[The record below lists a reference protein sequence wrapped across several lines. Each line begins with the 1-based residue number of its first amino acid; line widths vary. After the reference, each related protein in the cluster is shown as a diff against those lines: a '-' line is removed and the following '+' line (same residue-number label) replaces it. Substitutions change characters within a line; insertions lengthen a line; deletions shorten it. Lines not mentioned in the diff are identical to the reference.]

1 MVMDYYA
8 YWNGGQIRDLF
19 EALVSI
25 CSGSSYEGLLK
36 TAVLA
41 GFLVTLT
48 GALLKWQGLASKVY
62 LFAAVLFYS
71 VMLVPKVD
79 VAIHDERSA
88 DVYVV
93 SNVPFGVG
101 FFASATSKIGHFLT
115 ESFETAFSLPDAER
129 FSKFG
134 LVYPQRALNNLLAA
148 GPVTPEGRALTDRV
162 IADCIGPELLDH
174 PDKAAELSHSGDIWT
189 TISAD
194 GWINPARSSV
204 SSDGTVQQ
212 CDQALQSLEQH
223 LNTVELDFLSKRL
236 GTVLV
241 PERINPAD
249 VIRRTLPQSEA
260 LLLGVSRS
268 LEKSLK
274 HSVMLTALPRGMASI
289 AAQAGAPLDLAAKY
303 SASQANLTSEI
314 NYRTLAR
321 LAEHSLPKIRNCVEF
336 IVIAAFPLMLLLM
349 VAAGSAAG
357 AVFRSFFVLLI
368 WFQLW
373 APLLSVANYLMIS
386 VDANPMNRIA
396 AEFGGSTLLAAGI
409 IREAGATSQAIAG
422 SIMLLIPVIAF
433 ALAKGSDM
441 AFVSM
446 ATGLMAPAQG
456 ASSGASAQAASGN
469 FNAGNVSMG
478 NTSMNS
484 ASANKSDLSSSWN
497 DPYASKSQ
505 TAYGSVTRD
514 ETGTVTGMARTSID
528 LGVTSSG
535 ALTHSRTT
543 GTASSAATTLTA
555 SERQALS
562 LSSAASSSNAVS
574 REFARAMSQGLSE
587 RLSAGQ
593 STAGS
598 SSSSYSKSSGESS
611 TVSRGLSN
619 SENLSFTSGAKL
631 QAGGGEAQFSTD
643 AAKEAAKDAKAA
655 SSASPENV
663 NLAVAQS
670 PALLGALPTQAKDPE
685 GKPVARHVQNAMS
698 HLRGAAEAAGMGI
711 GLEAKTAQQ
720 YVDTA
725 TGAQNAATQHQK
737 AEAYHALKSTAK
749 EIAASTSND
758 EMRRAAE
765 NFSAAL
771 DKAYRTSNDQS
782 RMLSET
788 FSASRSLSENL
799 SGTNQTAVN
808 NDILVMQKLLSSD
821 NLSAE
826 SHLKALFDSS
836 DKREFLGASA
846 AADSYDRAADV
857 CHLGP
862 GQIQETALRQNA
874 LKRHGDN
881 SLLAMQR
888 KGEELIG
895 KQAGSFK
902 DKTGKASLLPTSL
915 NEELKDFNKK
925 FEEQDEANAIGLLN
939 HSAMTELRQERINDS
954 STGYQNEQRGMS
966 TLLLNSLAG
975 GLGYREGRVAEE
987 TRGPSNYLNSN

>member
-134 LVYPQRALNNLLAA
+134 LVYPQRALNSLLAA

-174 PDKAAELSHSGDIWT
+174 PDKAAELSHSGDIWA

-204 SSDGTVQQ
+204 SSDGTVQR
-212 CDQALQSLEQH
+212 CDQALQSLDQH

-241 PERINPAD
+241 PERIDPAD

-268 LEKSLK
+268 LEQSLK
-274 HSVMLTALPRGMASI
+274 HSVILTALPRGMASI

-373 APLLSVANYLMIS
+373 APLFSVANYLMIS

-409 IREAGATSQAIAG
+409 IREIGATSQAIAG

-441 AFVSM
+441 AFVSI

-456 ASSGASAQAASGN
+456 ASSGASAQAAAGN

-555 SERQALS
+555 SESQALS
-562 LSSAASSSNAVS
+562 LSSAATSSNAVS
-574 REFARAMSQGLSE
+574 REFARAMNQGLSE

-598 SSSSYSKSSGESS
+598 SSSSYSKSTGESS

-643 AAKEAAKDAKAA
+643 AAKEAAKDAKGV
-655 SSASPENV
+655 SSASSENL
-663 NLAVAQS
+663 NLAAAQS
-670 PALLGALPTQAKDPE
+670 SPAVLGAVSTQSKDSE

-711 GLEAKTAQQ
+711 GLEAKTAQLL
-720 YVDTA
+720 VDTA
-725 TGAQNAATQHQK
+725 TGSQSAATQRQK
-737 AEAYHALKSTAK
+737 AEAYHVLKSTAK
-749 EIAASTSND
+749 EIASSTTND
-758 EMRRAAE
+758 EMRRVAE

-771 DKAYRTSNDQS
+771 DKAYRSSNDQS
-782 RMLSET
+782 RMVSET
-788 FSASRSLSENL
+788 FSASRSQSENL
-799 SGTNQTAVN
+799 SGTSQTAVN

-836 DKREFLGASA
+836 DKREYLGASV

-857 CHLGP
+857 RHLGP
-862 GQIQETALRQNA
+862 GQIQNTGLEQNA

-881 SLLAMQR
+881 SLSAMQR
-888 KGEELIG
+888 KGGELIG
-895 KQAGSFK
+895 KQAISLK
-902 DKTGKASLLPTSL
+902 DKTEGASLLSTSL
-915 NEELKDFNKK
+915 NAGLKDFNRK
-925 FEEQDEANAIGLLN
+925 FDEQEETNSVGLMNQD
-939 HSAMTELRQERINDS
+939 AMTELRRDRIDGASVN
-954 STGYQNEQRGMS
+954 YLNEQKGMS
-966 TLLLNSLAG
+966 TILLNSLAG
-975 GLGYREGRVAEE
+975 GLGYREARVEKEAKDE
-987 TRGPSNYLNSN
+987 N

>member
-134 LVYPQRALNNLLAA
+134 LVYPQRALNSLLAA

-174 PDKAAELSHSGDIWT
+174 SDKAAELSHSGDIWA

-204 SSDGTVQQ
+204 SSDGTVQR
-212 CDQALQSLEQH
+212 CDQALQNLEQH

-241 PERINPAD
+241 PERIDPAD

-268 LEKSLK
+268 LEQSLK

-396 AEFGGSTLLAAGI
+396 TEFGGSTLLAAGI

-422 SIMLLIPVIAF
+422 SIMLLIPLIAF

-456 ASSGASAQAASGN
+456 ASSGASAQAAAGN
-469 FNAGNVSMG
+469 FNAGNISMG

-484 ASANKSDLSSSWN
+484 ASANKSDLSSSWS

-528 LGVTSSG
+528 LGVSSSG

-543 GTASSAATTLTA
+543 GTASSSATTLTA
-555 SERQALS
+555 SESQALS
-562 LSSAASSSNAVS
+562 LSSAATSSNAVS

-598 SSSSYSKSSGESS
+598 SSSSYSKSTGESS

-643 AAKEAAKDAKAA
+643 AAKEAAKDAKGV
-655 SSASPENV
+655 SSASSENL
-663 NLAVAQS
+663 NLAAAQS
-670 PALLGALPTQAKDPE
+670 SPAVLGAVSTQSKDSE

-711 GLEAKTAQQ
+711 GLEAKTAQLL
-720 YVDTA
+720 VDTA
-725 TGAQNAATQHQK
+725 TGSQSAATQRQK
-737 AEAYHALKSTAK
+737 AEAYQVLKSTAK
-749 EIAASTSND
+749 EIASSTTND
-758 EMRRAAE
+758 EMRRVAE

-771 DKAYRTSNDQS
+771 DKAYRSSNDQS
-782 RMLSET
+782 RMVSET
-788 FSASRSLSENL
+788 FSASRSQSETL
-799 SGTNQTAVN
+799 SGTSQTAVN

-836 DKREFLGASA
+836 DKREYLGASV

-857 CHLGP
+857 RHLGP
-862 GQIQETALRQNA
+862 GQIQN
-874 LKRHGDN
+874 
-881 SLLAMQR
+881 
-888 KGEELIG
+888 
-895 KQAGSFK
+895 
-902 DKTGKASLLPTSL
+902 TGL
-915 NEELKDFNKK
+915 
-925 FEEQDEANAIGLLN
+925 
-939 HSAMTELRQERINDS
+939 
-954 STGYQNEQRGMS
+954 
-966 TLLLNSLAG
+966 
-975 GLGYREGRVAEE
+975 
-987 TRGPSNYLNSN
+987 

>member
-1 MVMDYYA
+1 M
-8 YWNGGQIRDLF
+8 
-19 EALVSI
+19 
-25 CSGSSYEGLLK
+25 
-36 TAVLA
+36 
-41 GFLVTLT
+41 
-48 GALLKWQGLASKVY
+48 
-62 LFAAVLFYS
+62 
-71 VMLVPKVD
+71 
-79 VAIHDERSA
+79 
-88 DVYVV
+88 
-93 SNVPFGVG
+93 
-101 FFASATSKIGHFLT
+101 
-115 ESFETAFSLPDAER
+115 
-129 FSKFG
+129 
-134 LVYPQRALNNLLAA
+134 
-148 GPVTPEGRALTDRV
+148 
-162 IADCIGPELLDH
+162 
-174 PDKAAELSHSGDIWT
+174 
-189 TISAD
+189 
-194 GWINPARSSV
+194 
-204 SSDGTVQQ
+204 
-212 CDQALQSLEQH
+212 
-223 LNTVELDFLSKRL
+223 SKRL

-241 PERINPAD
+241 PERIDPAD

-268 LEKSLK
+268 LEQSLK

-456 ASSGASAQAASGN
+456 ASSGVSAQAAAGN

-484 ASANKSDLSSSWN
+484 ASANKSDLSSSWS
-497 DPYASKSQ
+497 DPYASKSH

-543 GTASSAATTLTA
+543 GTASSSVTTLTA
-555 SERQALS
+555 SESQVLS
-562 LSSAASSSNAVS
+562 LSSATSSSNAVS

-631 QAGGGEAQFSTD
+631 QAGGGEAQFSTN
-643 AAKEAAKDAKAA
+643 ASKEA
-655 SSASPENV
+655 
-663 NLAVAQS
+663 
-670 PALLGALPTQAKDPE
+670 AKDPE
-685 GKPVARHVQNAMS
+685 GKPVARHVQSALS

-720 YVDTA
+720 FVDTA
-725 TGAQNAATQHQK
+725 TGTQNAATQHQK

-771 DKAYRTSNDQS
+771 DKAYRTSNDHG

-788 FSASRSLSENL
+788 FSASRSQSENL

-857 CHLGP
+857 RHLGP
-862 GQIQETALRQNA
+862 GQIQETAIRKNA
-874 LKRHGDN
+874 LKRQGEA
-881 SLLAMQR
+881 SLFALQLM
-888 KGEELIG
+888 GEGVIG
-895 KQAGSFK
+895 KQAKSFRNNVENSSL
-902 DKTGKASLLPTSL
+902 ASSLL
-915 NEELKDFNKK
+915 NAGREDFNKK
-925 FEEQDEANAIGLLN
+925 FDEQEEANVIGLLN
-939 HSAMTELRQERINDS
+939 QGAMTELRNEHNNDS
-954 STGYQNEQRGMS
+954 STRYLNEQKGMS

-975 GLGYREGRVAEE
+975 GLGYRGPRLEKYEE
-987 TRGPSNYLNSN
+987 DER

>member
-174 PDKAAELSHSGDIWT
+174 PDKAAELSHSGDIWA

-204 SSDGTVQQ
+204 SSDGTVQR
-212 CDQALQSLEQH
+212 CDQALQSLDQH

-241 PERINPAD
+241 PERIDPAD

-268 LEKSLK
+268 LEQSLK

-396 AEFGGSTLLAAGI
+396 AEFGGSTLLAVGI

-456 ASSGASAQAASGN
+456 ASSGVSAQAAAGN

-484 ASANKSDLSSSWN
+484 ASANKSDLSSSWS
-497 DPYASKSQ
+497 DPYASKSH

-543 GTASSAATTLTA
+543 GTASSSVTTLTA
-555 SERQALS
+555 SESQALS

-631 QAGGGEAQFSTD
+631 QAGGGEAQFSTN
-643 AAKEAAKDAKAA
+643 ASKEAAKDAKAA

-663 NLAVAQS
+663 NLAAAQS
-670 PALLGALPTQAKDPE
+670 PALLGTLPTQAKDPE

-720 YVDTA
+720 FVDTA
-725 TGAQNAATQHQK
+725 TDSQSAATQRQK

-749 EIAASTSND
+749 EIAASASND
-758 EMRRAAE
+758 DMRRAAE

-771 DKAYRTSNDQS
+771 DKAYRTSNDHG

-788 FSASRSLSENL
+788 FSASRSQSENL

-857 CHLGP
+857 RHLGP
-862 GQIQETALRQNA
+862 GQIQETAIRKNT
-874 LKRHGDN
+874 LKRQGEA
-881 SLLAMQR
+881 SLSALQLM
-888 KGEELIG
+888 GEGVIG
-895 KQAGSFK
+895 KQAKSFRNNVENSSL
-902 DKTGKASLLPTSL
+902 ASSLL
-915 NEELKDFNKK
+915 NAGREDFNKK
-925 FEEQDEANAIGLLN
+925 FDEQEEANVIGLLN
-939 HSAMTELRQERINDS
+939 QGAMTELRNEHNNDS
-954 STGYQNEQRGMS
+954 STRYLNEQKGMS

-975 GLGYREGRVAEE
+975 GLGYRGPRLEKYEE
-987 TRGPSNYLNSN
+987 DER

>member
-134 LVYPQRALNNLLAA
+134 LVYPQRALNSLLAA

-174 PDKAAELSHSGDIWT
+174 SDKAAELSHSGDIWA

-204 SSDGTVQQ
+204 SSDGTVQR
-212 CDQALQSLEQH
+212 CDQALQNLEQH

-241 PERINPAD
+241 PKRIDPAD

-268 LEKSLK
+268 LEQSLK

-396 AEFGGSTLLAAGI
+396 TEFGGSTLLASGI

-422 SIMLLIPVIAF
+422 SIMLLIPLIAF

-456 ASSGASAQAASGN
+456 ASSGASAQAAAGN
-469 FNAGNVSMG
+469 FNAGNISMG

-484 ASANKSDLSSSWN
+484 ASANKSDLSSSWS

-528 LGVTSSG
+528 LGVSSSG

-543 GTASSAATTLTA
+543 GTASSSATTLTA
-555 SERQALS
+555 SESQALS
-562 LSSAASSSNAVS
+562 LSSAATSSNAVS

-598 SSSSYSKSSGESS
+598 SSSSYSKSTGESS

-643 AAKEAAKDAKAA
+643 AAKEAAKDAKGV
-655 SSASPENV
+655 SSASSENL
-663 NLAVAQS
+663 NLAAAQS
-670 PALLGALPTQAKDPE
+670 SPAVLGAVSTQSKDSE

-711 GLEAKTAQQ
+711 GLEAKTAQLL
-720 YVDTA
+720 VDTA
-725 TGAQNAATQHQK
+725 TGSQSAATQRQK
-737 AEAYHALKSTAK
+737 AEAYQVLKSTAK
-749 EIAASTSND
+749 EIASSTTND
-758 EMRRAAE
+758 EMRRVAE

-771 DKAYRTSNDQS
+771 DKAYRSSNDQS
-782 RMLSET
+782 RMVSET
-788 FSASRSLSENL
+788 FSASRSQSETL
-799 SGTNQTAVN
+799 SGTSQTAVN

-836 DKREFLGASA
+836 DKREYLGASV

-857 CHLGP
+857 RHLGP
-862 GQIQETALRQNA
+862 GQIQNTGLEQNA

-881 SLLAMQR
+881 SLSAMQR
-888 KGEELIG
+888 KGGELIG
-895 KQAGSFK
+895 KQAISLK
-902 DKTGKASLLPTSL
+902 DKTEGASLLSTSL
-915 NEELKDFNKK
+915 NAGLKDFNRK
-925 FEEQDEANAIGLLN
+925 FDEQEETNSVGLMNQD
-939 HSAMTELRQERINDS
+939 AMTELRRDRIDGASVN
-954 STGYQNEQRGMS
+954 YLNEQKGMS
-966 TLLLNSLAG
+966 TILLNSLAG
-975 GLGYREGRVAEE
+975 GLGYREARVEKEAKDE
-987 TRGPSNYLNSN
+987 N

>member
-25 CSGSSYEGLLK
+25 CSGSSYGGLLK

-134 LVYPQRALNNLLAA
+134 LVYPQRALNSLLAA

-174 PDKAAELSHSGDIWT
+174 PDKAAELSHSGDIWA

-204 SSDGTVQQ
+204 SSDGTVQR
-212 CDQALQSLEQH
+212 CDQALQSLDQH

-241 PERINPAD
+241 PERIDPAD
-249 VIRRTLPQSEA
+249 AIRRTLPQSEA

-268 LEKSLK
+268 LEQSLK
-274 HSVMLTALPRGMASI
+274 HSVMLTALPGGMASI

-409 IREAGATSQAIAG
+409 IRETGATSQAIAG

-441 AFVSM
+441 AFVSI

-456 ASSGASAQAASGN
+456 ASSGASAQAAAGN
-469 FNAGNVSMG
+469 FNAGNISMG

-484 ASANKSDLSSSWN
+484 ASANKSDLSSSWS

-528 LGVTSSG
+528 LGVSSSG

-543 GTASSAATTLTA
+543 GTASSSATTLTA
-555 SERQALS
+555 SESQALS
-562 LSSAASSSNAVS
+562 LSSAATSSNAVS

-598 SSSSYSKSSGESS
+598 SSSSYSKSTGESS

-643 AAKEAAKDAKAA
+643 AAKEAAKDAKGV
-655 SSASPENV
+655 SSASSENL
-663 NLAVAQS
+663 NLAAAQS
-670 PALLGALPTQAKDPE
+670 SPAVLGAVSTQSKDSE

-711 GLEAKTAQQ
+711 GLEAKTAQLL
-720 YVDTA
+720 VDTA
-725 TGAQNAATQHQK
+725 TGSQSAATQRQK
-737 AEAYHALKSTAK
+737 AEAYQVLKSTAK
-749 EIAASTSND
+749 EIASSTTND
-758 EMRRAAE
+758 EMRRVAE

-771 DKAYRTSNDQS
+771 DKAYRSSNDQS
-782 RMLSET
+782 RMVSET
-788 FSASRSLSENL
+788 FSASRSQSETL
-799 SGTNQTAVN
+799 SGTSQTAVN

-836 DKREFLGASA
+836 DKREYLGASV

-857 CHLGP
+857 RHLGP
-862 GQIQETALRQNA
+862 GQIQNTGLEQNA

-881 SLLAMQR
+881 SLSAMQR
-888 KGEELIG
+888 KGGELIG
-895 KQAGSFK
+895 KQAISLK
-902 DKTGKASLLPTSL
+902 DKTEGASLLSTSL
-915 NEELKDFNKK
+915 NAGLKDFNRK
-925 FEEQDEANAIGLLN
+925 FDEQEETNSVGLMNQD
-939 HSAMTELRQERINDS
+939 AMTELRRDRIDGASVN
-954 STGYQNEQRGMS
+954 YLNEQKGMS
-966 TLLLNSLAG
+966 TILLNSLAG
-975 GLGYREGRVAEE
+975 GLGYREARVEKEAKDE
-987 TRGPSNYLNSN
+987 N

>member
-134 LVYPQRALNNLLAA
+134 LVYPQRALNSLLAA

-174 PDKAAELSHSGDIWT
+174 PDKAAELSHSGDIWA

-204 SSDGTVQQ
+204 SSDGTVQR
-212 CDQALQSLEQH
+212 CDQALQSLDQH

-241 PERINPAD
+241 PERIDPAD

-268 LEKSLK
+268 LEQSLK

-373 APLLSVANYLMIS
+373 APLFSVANYLMIS

-396 AEFGGSTLLAAGI
+396 SEFGGSTLLAAGI

-456 ASSGASAQAASGN
+456 ASSGASAQASAGN

-478 NTSMNS
+478 NTSINS
-484 ASANKSDLSSSWN
+484 ASANKSDLSSSWS

-514 ETGTVTGMARTSID
+514 GTGTVTGMARTSID

-535 ALTHSRTT
+535 ALRHSRTT
-543 GTASSAATTLTA
+543 GTASSSATTLTA
-555 SERQALS
+555 SESQALS

-587 RLSAGQ
+587 RLSAGL

-598 SSSSYSKSSGESS
+598 SSSSYSKSTGESS

-643 AAKEAAKDAKAA
+643 AAKEAAKDAKGV
-655 SSASPENV
+655 SSASSENL
-663 NLAVAQS
+663 NLAAAQS
-670 PALLGALPTQAKDPE
+670 SPAVLGAVSTQSKDSE

-711 GLEAKTAQQ
+711 GLEAKTAQLL
-720 YVDTA
+720 VDTA
-725 TGAQNAATQHQK
+725 TGSQSAATQRQK
-737 AEAYHALKSTAK
+737 AEAYHVLKSTAK
-749 EIAASTSND
+749 EIASSTTND
-758 EMRRAAE
+758 EMRRVAE

-771 DKAYRTSNDQS
+771 DKAYRSSNDQS
-782 RMLSET
+782 RMVSET
-788 FSASRSLSENL
+788 FSASRSQSENL
-799 SGTNQTAVN
+799 SGTSQTAVN

-836 DKREFLGASA
+836 DKREYLGASV

-857 CHLGP
+857 RHLGP
-862 GQIQETALRQNA
+862 GQIQNTGLEQNA

-881 SLLAMQR
+881 SLSAMQR
-888 KGEELIG
+888 KGGELIG
-895 KQAGSFK
+895 KQAISLK
-902 DKTGKASLLPTSL
+902 DKTEGASLLSTSL
-915 NEELKDFNKK
+915 NAGLKDFNRK
-925 FEEQDEANAIGLLN
+925 FDEQEETNSVGLMNQD
-939 HSAMTELRQERINDS
+939 AMTELRRDRIDGASVN
-954 STGYQNEQRGMS
+954 YLNEQKGMS
-966 TLLLNSLAG
+966 TILLNSLAG
-975 GLGYREGRVAEE
+975 GLGYREARVEKEAKDE
-987 TRGPSNYLNSN
+987 N

>member
-25 CSGSSYEGLLK
+25 CSGSSYGGLLK

-134 LVYPQRALNNLLAA
+134 LVYPQRALNSLLAA

-174 PDKAAELSHSGDIWT
+174 PDKAAELSHSGDIWA

-204 SSDGTVQQ
+204 SSDGTVQR
-212 CDQALQSLEQH
+212 CDQALQSLDQH

-241 PERINPAD
+241 PERIDPAD
-249 VIRRTLPQSEA
+249 AIRRTLPQSEA

-268 LEKSLK
+268 LEQSLK
-274 HSVMLTALPRGMASI
+274 HSVMLTALPGGMASI

-469 FNAGNVSMG
+469 FNAGNISTG

-484 ASANKSDLSSSWN
+484 ASANKSDLSSSWS

-528 LGVTSSG
+528 LGVSSSG

-555 SERQALS
+555 SESQALS

-598 SSSSYSKSSGESS
+598 SSSSYSKSTGESS
-611 TVSRGLSN
+611 TLSRGLSN
-619 SENLSFTSGAKL
+619 SENLAFTSGAKL

-643 AAKEAAKDAKAA
+643 AAKEAAKDAKGA
-655 SSASPENV
+655 SSASSENL
-663 NLAVAQS
+663 NLAAAQS
-670 PALLGALPTQAKDPE
+670 SPAVLGAVSTQSKDSE

-711 GLEAKTAQQ
+711 GLEAKTAQLL
-720 YVDTA
+720 VDTA
-725 TGAQNAATQHQK
+725 TGSQSAATQRQK
-737 AEAYHALKSTAK
+737 AEAYHVLKSTAK
-749 EIAASTSND
+749 EIASSTTND
-758 EMRRAAE
+758 EMRRVAE

-771 DKAYRTSNDQS
+771 DKAYRSSNDQS
-782 RMLSET
+782 RMVSET
-788 FSASRSLSENL
+788 FSASRSQSENL
-799 SGTNQTAVN
+799 SGTSQTAVN

-836 DKREFLGASA
+836 DKREHLSASA

-857 CHLGP
+857 RHLGP
-862 GQIQETALRQNA
+862 GQIQETDLEQNA

-881 SLLAMQR
+881 SLSAMQR
-888 KGEELIG
+888 KGGELIG
-895 KQAGSFK
+895 KQAISLK
-902 DKTGKASLLPTSL
+902 DKTEGASLLSTSL
-915 NEELKDFNKK
+915 NAGLKDFNRK
-925 FEEQDEANAIGLLN
+925 FDEQEETNSVGLMNQD
-939 HSAMTELRQERINDS
+939 AMTELRRDRIDGASVN
-954 STGYQNEQRGMS
+954 YLNEQKGMS
-966 TLLLNSLAG
+966 TILLNSLAG
-975 GLGYREGRVAEE
+975 GLGYREARVEKEAKDE
-987 TRGPSNYLNSN
+987 N

>member
-134 LVYPQRALNNLLAA
+134 LVYPQRALNSLLAA

-162 IADCIGPELLDH
+162 IADCIGPELLDN
-174 PDKAAELSHSGDIWT
+174 PDKAAELSHSGDIWA

-204 SSDGTVQQ
+204 SSDGTVQR
-212 CDQALQSLEQH
+212 CDQALQSLDQH

-241 PERINPAD
+241 PERIDPAD

-268 LEKSLK
+268 LEQSLK

-373 APLLSVANYLMIS
+373 APLFSVANYLMIS

-396 AEFGGSTLLAAGI
+396 SEFGGSTLLAAGI

-456 ASSGASAQAASGN
+456 ASSGASAQASAGN

-478 NTSMNS
+478 NTSINS
-484 ASANKSDLSSSWN
+484 ASANKSDLSSSWS

-514 ETGTVTGMARTSID
+514 GTGTVTGMARTSID

-535 ALTHSRTT
+535 ALRHSRTT
-543 GTASSAATTLTA
+543 GTASSSATTLTA
-555 SERQALS
+555 SESQALS

-598 SSSSYSKSSGESS
+598 SSSSYSKSTGESS

-643 AAKEAAKDAKAA
+643 AAKEAAKDAKGV
-655 SSASPENV
+655 SSASSENL
-663 NLAVAQS
+663 NLAAAQS
-670 PALLGALPTQAKDPE
+670 SPAVLGAVSTQSKDSE

-711 GLEAKTAQQ
+711 GLEAKTAQLL
-720 YVDTA
+720 VDTA
-725 TGAQNAATQHQK
+725 TGSQSAATQRQK
-737 AEAYHALKSTAK
+737 AEAYHVLKSTAK
-749 EIAASTSND
+749 EIASSTTND
-758 EMRRAAE
+758 EMRRVAE

-771 DKAYRTSNDQS
+771 DKAYRSSNDQS
-782 RMLSET
+782 RMVSET
-788 FSASRSLSENL
+788 FSASRSQSENL
-799 SGTNQTAVN
+799 SGTSQTAVN

-836 DKREFLGASA
+836 DKREYLGASV

-857 CHLGP
+857 RHLGP
-862 GQIQETALRQNA
+862 GQIQNTGLEQNA

-881 SLLAMQR
+881 SLSAMQR
-888 KGEELIG
+888 KGGELIG
-895 KQAGSFK
+895 KQAISLK
-902 DKTGKASLLPTSL
+902 DKTEGASLLSTSL
-915 NEELKDFNKK
+915 NAGLKDFNRK
-925 FEEQDEANAIGLLN
+925 FDEQEETNSVGLMNQD
-939 HSAMTELRQERINDS
+939 AMTELRRDRIDGASVN
-954 STGYQNEQRGMS
+954 YLNEQKGMS
-966 TLLLNSLAG
+966 TILLNSLAG
-975 GLGYREGRVAEE
+975 GLGYREARVEKEAKDE
-987 TRGPSNYLNSN
+987 N

>member
-134 LVYPQRALNNLLAA
+134 LVYPQRALNSLLAA

-174 PDKAAELSHSGDIWT
+174 SDKAAELSHSGDIWA

-204 SSDGTVQQ
+204 SSDGTVQR
-212 CDQALQSLEQH
+212 CDQALQNLEQH

-241 PERINPAD
+241 PERIDPAD

-268 LEKSLK
+268 LEQSLK

-396 AEFGGSTLLAAGI
+396 TEFGGSTLLAAGI

-422 SIMLLIPVIAF
+422 SIMLLIPLIAF

-456 ASSGASAQAASGN
+456 ASSGASAQAAAGN
-469 FNAGNVSMG
+469 FNAGNISMG

-484 ASANKSDLSSSWN
+484 ASANKSDLSSSWS

-528 LGVTSSG
+528 LGVSSSG

-543 GTASSAATTLTA
+543 GTASSSATTLTA
-555 SERQALS
+555 SESQALS
-562 LSSAASSSNAVS
+562 LSSAATSSNAVS

-598 SSSSYSKSSGESS
+598 SSSSYSKSTGESS

-643 AAKEAAKDAKAA
+643 AAKEAAKDAKGV
-655 SSASPENV
+655 SSASSENL
-663 NLAVAQS
+663 NLAAAQS
-670 PALLGALPTQAKDPE
+670 SPAVLGAVSTQSKDSE

-711 GLEAKTAQQ
+711 GLEAKTAQLL
-720 YVDTA
+720 VDTA
-725 TGAQNAATQHQK
+725 TGSQSAATQRQK
-737 AEAYHALKSTAK
+737 AEAYQVLKSTAK
-749 EIAASTSND
+749 EIASSTTND
-758 EMRRAAE
+758 EMRRVAE

-771 DKAYRTSNDQS
+771 DKAYRSSNDQS
-782 RMLSET
+782 RMVSET
-788 FSASRSLSENL
+788 FSASRSQSENL
-799 SGTNQTAVN
+799 SGTSQTAVN

-836 DKREFLGASA
+836 DKREYLGASV

-857 CHLGP
+857 RHLGP
-862 GQIQETALRQNA
+862 GQIQNTGLEQNA

-881 SLLAMQR
+881 SLSAMQR
-888 KGEELIG
+888 KGGELIG
-895 KQAGSFK
+895 KQAISLK
-902 DKTGKASLLPTSL
+902 DKTEGASLLSTSL
-915 NEELKDFNKK
+915 NAGLKDFNRK
-925 FEEQDEANAIGLLN
+925 FDEQEETNSVGLMNQD
-939 HSAMTELRQERINDS
+939 AMTELRRDRIDGASVN
-954 STGYQNEQRGMS
+954 YLNEQKGMS
-966 TLLLNSLAG
+966 TILLNSLAG
-975 GLGYREGRVAEE
+975 GLGYREARVEKEAKDE
-987 TRGPSNYLNSN
+987 N

>member
-25 CSGSSYEGLLK
+25 YSGSSCEGLLK

-134 LVYPQRALNNLLAA
+134 LVYPQRALNSLLAA

-174 PDKAAELSHSGDIWT
+174 SDKAAELSHSGDIWA

-204 SSDGTVQQ
+204 SSDGTVQR
-212 CDQALQSLEQH
+212 CDQALQNLEQH

-241 PERINPAD
+241 PERIDPAD

-268 LEKSLK
+268 LEQSLK

-396 AEFGGSTLLAAGI
+396 TEFGGSTLLAAGI

-422 SIMLLIPVIAF
+422 SIMLLIPLIAF

-456 ASSGASAQAASGN
+456 ASSGASAQAAAGN
-469 FNAGNVSMG
+469 FNAGNISMG

-484 ASANKSDLSSSWN
+484 ASANKSDLSSSWS

-528 LGVTSSG
+528 LGVSSSG

-543 GTASSAATTLTA
+543 GTASSSATTLTA
-555 SERQALS
+555 SESQALS
-562 LSSAASSSNAVS
+562 LSSAATSSNAVS

-598 SSSSYSKSSGESS
+598 SSSSYSKSTGESS

-643 AAKEAAKDAKAA
+643 AAKEAAKDAKGV
-655 SSASPENV
+655 SSASSENL
-663 NLAVAQS
+663 NLAAAQS
-670 PALLGALPTQAKDPE
+670 SPAVLGAVSTQSKDSE

-711 GLEAKTAQQ
+711 GLEAKTAQLL
-720 YVDTA
+720 VDTA
-725 TGAQNAATQHQK
+725 TGSQSAATQRQK
-737 AEAYHALKSTAK
+737 AEAYQVLKSTAK
-749 EIAASTSND
+749 EIASSTTND
-758 EMRRAAE
+758 EMRRVAE

-771 DKAYRTSNDQS
+771 DKAYRSSNDQS
-782 RMLSET
+782 RMVSET
-788 FSASRSLSENL
+788 FSASRSQSETL
-799 SGTNQTAVN
+799 SGTSQTAVN

-836 DKREFLGASA
+836 DKREYLGASV

-857 CHLGP
+857 RHLGP
-862 GQIQETALRQNA
+862 GQIQNTGLEQNA

-881 SLLAMQR
+881 SLSAMQR
-888 KGEELIG
+888 KGGELIG
-895 KQAGSFK
+895 KQAISLK
-902 DKTGKASLLPTSL
+902 DKTEGASLLSTSL
-915 NEELKDFNKK
+915 NAGLKDFNRK
-925 FEEQDEANAIGLLN
+925 FDEQEETNSVGLMNQD
-939 HSAMTELRQERINDS
+939 AMTELRRDRIDGASVN
-954 STGYQNEQRGMS
+954 YLNEQKGMS
-966 TLLLNSLAG
+966 TILLNSLAG
-975 GLGYREGRVAEE
+975 GLGYREARVKKEAKDE
-987 TRGPSNYLNSN
+987 N

>member
-79 VAIHDERSA
+79 VAVHDERSA

-134 LVYPQRALNNLLAA
+134 LVYPQRALNSLLAA

-174 PDKAAELSHSGDIWT
+174 PDKAAELSHSGDIWA

-204 SSDGTVQQ
+204 SPDGTVQR
-212 CDQALQSLEQH
+212 CDQALQSLDQH

-241 PERINPAD
+241 PERIDPAD
-249 VIRRTLPQSEA
+249 AIRRTLPQSEA

-268 LEKSLK
+268 LEQSLK
-274 HSVMLTALPRGMASI
+274 HSVMLTALPGGMASI

-469 FNAGNVSMG
+469 FNAGNVSLG

-484 ASANKSDLSSSWN
+484 ASANKSDLSSSWS
-497 DPYASKSQ
+497 DPYASKSR

-528 LGVTSSG
+528 LGVSSFG

-555 SERQALS
+555 SESQALS
-562 LSSAASSSNAVS
+562 LSSAATSSNAVS

-598 SSSSYSKSSGESS
+598 SSSSYSKSTGESS

-619 SENLSFTSGAKL
+619 SENLSLTSGAKL

-643 AAKEAAKDAKAA
+643 SAKEAAKDAKGV
-655 SSASPENV
+655 SSASSENL
-663 NLAVAQS
+663 NLAAAQS
-670 PALLGALPTQAKDPE
+670 SPAVLGAVSTQSKDSE

-711 GLEAKTAQQ
+711 GLEAKTAQLL
-720 YVDTA
+720 VDTA
-725 TGAQNAATQHQK
+725 TGSQSAATQRQK
-737 AEAYHALKSTAK
+737 AEAYHVLKSTAK
-749 EIAASTSND
+749 EIASSTTND
-758 EMRRAAE
+758 EMRRVAE

-771 DKAYRTSNDQS
+771 DKAYRSSNDQS
-782 RMLSET
+782 RMVSET
-788 FSASRSLSENL
+788 FSASRSQSENL
-799 SGTNQTAVN
+799 SGTSQTAVN

-836 DKREFLGASA
+836 DKREYLGASA

-857 CHLGP
+857 RHLGP
-862 GQIQETALRQNA
+862 GQIQNTGLEQNA

-881 SLLAMQR
+881 SLSAMQR
-888 KGEELIG
+888 KGGELIG
-895 KQAGSFK
+895 KQAISLK
-902 DKTGKASLLPTSL
+902 DKTEGASLLSTSL
-915 NEELKDFNKK
+915 NAGLKDFNRK
-925 FEEQDEANAIGLLN
+925 FDEQEETNSVGLMNQD
-939 HSAMTELRQERINDS
+939 AMTELRRDRIDGASVN
-954 STGYQNEQRGMS
+954 YLNEQKGMS
-966 TLLLNSLAG
+966 TILLNSLAG
-975 GLGYREGRVAEE
+975 GLGYREARVEKEAKDE
-987 TRGPSNYLNSN
+987 N

>member
-134 LVYPQRALNNLLAA
+134 LVYPQRALNSLLAA

-174 PDKAAELSHSGDIWT
+174 SDKAAELSHSGDIWA

-204 SSDGTVQQ
+204 SSDGTVQR
-212 CDQALQSLEQH
+212 CDQALQNLEQH

-241 PERINPAD
+241 PERIDPAD

-260 LLLGVSRS
+260 LLLGVFRS
-268 LEKSLK
+268 LEQSLK

-396 AEFGGSTLLAAGI
+396 TEFGGSTLLAAGI

-422 SIMLLIPVIAF
+422 SIMLLIPLIAF

-456 ASSGASAQAASGN
+456 ASSGASAQAAAGN
-469 FNAGNVSMG
+469 FNAGNISMG

-484 ASANKSDLSSSWN
+484 ASANKSDLSSSWS

-528 LGVTSSG
+528 LGVSSSG

-543 GTASSAATTLTA
+543 GTASSSATTLTA
-555 SERQALS
+555 SESQALS
-562 LSSAASSSNAVS
+562 LSSAATSSNAVS

-598 SSSSYSKSSGESS
+598 SSSSYSKSTGESS

-643 AAKEAAKDAKAA
+643 AAKEAAKDAKGV
-655 SSASPENV
+655 SSASSENL
-663 NLAVAQS
+663 NLAAAQS
-670 PALLGALPTQAKDPE
+670 SPAVLGAVSTQSKDSE

-711 GLEAKTAQQ
+711 GLEAKTAQLL
-720 YVDTA
+720 VDTA
-725 TGAQNAATQHQK
+725 TGSQSAATQRQK
-737 AEAYHALKSTAK
+737 AEAYQVLKSTAK
-749 EIAASTSND
+749 EIASSTTND
-758 EMRRAAE
+758 EMRRVAE

-771 DKAYRTSNDQS
+771 DKAYRSSNDQS
-782 RMLSET
+782 RMVSET
-788 FSASRSLSENL
+788 FSASRSQSETL
-799 SGTNQTAVN
+799 SGTSQTAVN

-836 DKREFLGASA
+836 DKREYLGASV

-857 CHLGP
+857 RHLGP
-862 GQIQETALRQNA
+862 GQIQNTGLEQNA

-881 SLLAMQR
+881 SLSAMQR
-888 KGEELIG
+888 KGGELIG
-895 KQAGSFK
+895 KQAISLK
-902 DKTGKASLLPTSL
+902 DKTEGASLLSTSL
-915 NEELKDFNKK
+915 NAGLKDFNRK
-925 FEEQDEANAIGLLN
+925 FDEQEETNSVGLMNQD
-939 HSAMTELRQERINDS
+939 AMTELRRDRIDGASVN
-954 STGYQNEQRGMS
+954 YLNEQKGMS
-966 TLLLNSLAG
+966 TILLNSLAG
-975 GLGYREGRVAEE
+975 GLGYREARVKKEAKDE
-987 TRGPSNYLNSN
+987 N

>member
-134 LVYPQRALNNLLAA
+134 LVYPQRALNSLLAA
-148 GPVTPEGRALTDRV
+148 GPVTPEGRALIDRV

-174 PDKAAELSHSGDIWT
+174 PDKAAELSHSGDIWA

-204 SSDGTVQQ
+204 SSDGTVQR
-212 CDQALQSLEQH
+212 CDQALQSLDQH

-241 PERINPAD
+241 PERIDPAD

-268 LEKSLK
+268 LEQSLK

-446 ATGLMAPAQG
+446 ATDLMAPAQG
-456 ASSGASAQAASGN
+456 ASSGVSAQAAAGN

-484 ASANKSDLSSSWN
+484 ASANKSDLSSSWS
-497 DPYASKSQ
+497 DPYASKSH

-543 GTASSAATTLTA
+543 GTASSSVTTLTA
-555 SERQALS
+555 SESQVLS
-562 LSSAASSSNAVS
+562 LSSATSSSNAVS

-631 QAGGGEAQFSTD
+631 QAGGGEAQFSTN
-643 AAKEAAKDAKAA
+643 ASKEA
-655 SSASPENV
+655 
-663 NLAVAQS
+663 
-670 PALLGALPTQAKDPE
+670 AKDPE
-685 GKPVARHVQNAMS
+685 GKPVARHVQSALS

-720 YVDTA
+720 FVDTA
-725 TGAQNAATQHQK
+725 TGTQNAATQHQK

-771 DKAYRTSNDQS
+771 DKAYRTSNDHG

-788 FSASRSLSENL
+788 FSASRSQSENL

-857 CHLGP
+857 RHLGP
-862 GQIQETALRQNA
+862 GQIQETAIRKNA
-874 LKRHGDN
+874 LKRQGEA
-881 SLLAMQR
+881 SLFALQLM
-888 KGEELIG
+888 GEGVIG
-895 KQAGSFK
+895 KQAKSFRNNVENSSL
-902 DKTGKASLLPTSL
+902 ASSLL
-915 NEELKDFNKK
+915 NAGREDFNKK
-925 FEEQDEANAIGLLN
+925 FDEQEEANVIGLLN
-939 HSAMTELRQERINDS
+939 QGAMTELRNEHNNDS
-954 STGYQNEQRGMS
+954 STRYLNEQKGMS

-975 GLGYREGRVAEE
+975 GLGYRGPRLEKYEE
-987 TRGPSNYLNSN
+987 DER

>member
-48 GALLKWQGLASKVY
+48 GALLKWQGLASKIY

-79 VAIHDERSA
+79 IAVHDERSA

-134 LVYPQRALNNLLAA
+134 LVYPQRALNSLLAA

-174 PDKAAELSHSGDIWT
+174 PDKAAELSHSGDIWA

-204 SSDGTVQQ
+204 SSDGTVQR
-212 CDQALQSLEQH
+212 CDQALQSLDQH

-241 PERINPAD
+241 PERIDPAD

-268 LEKSLK
+268 LEQSLK

-446 ATGLMAPAQG
+446 ATGLMGPAQG
-456 ASSGASAQAASGN
+456 ASSGASAQAAAGN

-555 SERQALS
+555 SESQALS

-631 QAGGGEAQFSTD
+631 QAGGGKAQFSTD
-643 AAKEAAKDAKAA
+643 PAKEAAKAA
-655 SSASPENV
+655 SSASPENL
-663 NLAVAQS
+663 NLAAAQS
-670 PALLGALPTQAKDPE
+670 PTLLGAVPTQAKDSE
-685 GKPVARHVQNAMS
+685 GKPVARRVQNAMS

-720 YVDTA
+720 FVDTA
-725 TGAQNAATQHQK
+725 TGSQSAATQRQK

-788 FSASRSLSENL
+788 FSASRSQSENL
-799 SGTNQTAVN
+799 SGTSQTAVN

-821 NLSAE
+821 YLSAE

-857 CHLGP
+857 RHLGP

-874 LKRHGDN
+874 LKRQGET
-881 SLLAMQR
+881 SLSALQLM
-888 KGEELIG
+888 GEGVIG
-895 KQAGSFK
+895 KQAKSFRNNAEISSL
-902 DKTGKASLLPTSL
+902 ASSSL
-915 NEELKDFNKK
+915 NVEREDFNKK
-925 FEEQDEANAIGLLN
+925 FDEQEEANAIGLLN
-939 HSAMTELRQERINDS
+939 QGAMTDLRIEHNNDS
-954 STGYQNEQRGMS
+954 STRYLNEQKGMS

-975 GLGYREGRVAEE
+975 GLGYQ
-987 TRGPSNYLNSN
+987 GPRLGKYKQDECLVLK

>member
-41 GFLVTLT
+41 GFLITLT

-134 LVYPQRALNNLLAA
+134 LVYPQRALTSLLAA

-174 PDKAAELSHSGDIWT
+174 PDKAAELSHSGDIWA

-204 SSDGTVQQ
+204 SSDGSVQR
-212 CDQALQSLEQH
+212 CDQALQSLDQH

-241 PERINPAD
+241 PERIDPAD

-268 LEKSLK
+268 LEQSLK

-396 AEFGGSTLLAAGI
+396 TEFRGSTLLAAGI

-433 ALAKGSDM
+433 ALAKGTDM

-446 ATGLMAPAQG
+446 ATGLMTPAQG

-555 SERQALS
+555 SESQALS

-611 TVSRGLSN
+611 AVSRGLSN

-631 QAGGGEAQFSTD
+631 QAEGGEAQFSTD
-643 AAKEAAKDAKAA
+643 PAKEAAKAA
-655 SSASPENV
+655 SSASPENL
-663 NLAVAQS
+663 NLAAAQS
-670 PALLGALPTQAKDPE
+670 PTLLGAVPTQAKDSE
-685 GKPVARHVQNAMS
+685 GKPVARRVQNAMS

-720 YVDTA
+720 FVDTA
-725 TGAQNAATQHQK
+725 TGSQSAATQRQK

-788 FSASRSLSENL
+788 FSASRSQSENL
-799 SGTNQTAVN
+799 SGTSQTAVN

-821 NLSAE
+821 YLSAE

-857 CHLGP
+857 RHLGP

-874 LKRHGDN
+874 LKRQGET
-881 SLLAMQR
+881 SLSALQLM
-888 KGEELIG
+888 GEGVIG
-895 KQAGSFK
+895 KQAKSFRNNAEISSL
-902 DKTGKASLLPTSL
+902 ASSSL
-915 NEELKDFNKK
+915 NVEREDFNKK
-925 FEEQDEANAIGLLN
+925 FDEQEEANAIGLLN
-939 HSAMTELRQERINDS
+939 QGAMTDLRIEHNNDS
-954 STGYQNEQRGMS
+954 STRYLNEQKGMS

-975 GLGYREGRVAEE
+975 GLGYQ
-987 TRGPSNYLNSN
+987 GPRLGKYKQDER

>member
-134 LVYPQRALNNLLAA
+134 LVYPQRALNSLLTA

-174 PDKAAELSHSGDIWT
+174 PDKAAELSHSGNIWA

-204 SSDGTVQQ
+204 SSDGTVQR
-212 CDQALQSLEQH
+212 CDQALQSLDQH

-241 PERINPAD
+241 PERIDPAD

-268 LEKSLK
+268 LEQSLK

-373 APLLSVANYLMIS
+373 APLFSVANYLMIS

-396 AEFGGSTLLAAGI
+396 SEFGGSTLLAAGI

-456 ASSGASAQAASGN
+456 ASSGASAQASAGN

-478 NTSMNS
+478 NTSINS
-484 ASANKSDLSSSWN
+484 ASANKSDLSSSWS

-514 ETGTVTGMARTSID
+514 GTGTVTGMARTSID

-535 ALTHSRTT
+535 ALRHSRTT
-543 GTASSAATTLTA
+543 GTASSSATTLTA
-555 SERQALS
+555 SESQALS

-598 SSSSYSKSSGESS
+598 SSSSYSKSTGESS

-643 AAKEAAKDAKAA
+643 AAKEAAKDAKGV
-655 SSASPENV
+655 SSASSENL
-663 NLAVAQS
+663 NLAAAQS
-670 PALLGALPTQAKDPE
+670 SPAVLGAVSTQSKDSE

-711 GLEAKTAQQ
+711 GLEAKTAQLL
-720 YVDTA
+720 VDTA
-725 TGAQNAATQHQK
+725 TGSQSAATQRQK
-737 AEAYHALKSTAK
+737 AEAYHVLKSTAK
-749 EIAASTSND
+749 EIASSTTND
-758 EMRRAAE
+758 EMRRVAE

-771 DKAYRTSNDQS
+771 DKAYRSSNDQS
-782 RMLSET
+782 RMVSET
-788 FSASRSLSENL
+788 FSASRSQSENL
-799 SGTNQTAVN
+799 SGTSQTAVN

-836 DKREFLGASA
+836 DKREYLGASV

-857 CHLGP
+857 RHLGP
-862 GQIQETALRQNA
+862 GQIQNTGLEQNA

-881 SLLAMQR
+881 SLSAMQR
-888 KGEELIG
+888 KGGELIG
-895 KQAGSFK
+895 KQAISLK
-902 DKTGKASLLPTSL
+902 DKTEGASLLSTSL
-915 NEELKDFNKK
+915 NAGLKDFNRK
-925 FEEQDEANAIGLLN
+925 FDEQEETNSVGLMNQD
-939 HSAMTELRQERINDS
+939 AMTELRRDRIDGASVN
-954 STGYQNEQRGMS
+954 YLNEQKGMS
-966 TLLLNSLAG
+966 TILLNSLAG
-975 GLGYREGRVAEE
+975 GLGYREARVEKEAKDE
-987 TRGPSNYLNSN
+987 N

>member
-134 LVYPQRALNNLLAA
+134 LVYPQRALNSLLAA

-174 PDKAAELSHSGDIWT
+174 SDKAAELSHSGDIWA

-204 SSDGTVQQ
+204 SSDGTVQR
-212 CDQALQSLEQH
+212 CDQALQNLEQH

-241 PERINPAD
+241 PERIDPAD

-268 LEKSLK
+268 LEQSLK

-446 ATGLMAPAQG
+446 STGLMAPAQG
-456 ASSGASAQAASGN
+456 ASSGASTQAAAGN
-469 FNAGNVSMG
+469 FNAGNISTG

-484 ASANKSDLSSSWN
+484 ASANKSDLSSSWS

-528 LGVTSSG
+528 LGVSSSG

-555 SERQALS
+555 SESQALS

-593 STAGS
+593 STAGT

-619 SENLSFTSGAKL
+619 SENLSLTSGAKL

-643 AAKEAAKDAKAA
+643 SAKEAAKDAKGV
-655 SSASPENV
+655 SSASSENL
-663 NLAVAQS
+663 NLAAAQS
-670 PALLGALPTQAKDPE
+670 SPAVLGAVSTQSKDSE

-711 GLEAKTAQQ
+711 GLEAKTAQLL
-720 YVDTA
+720 VDTA
-725 TGAQNAATQHQK
+725 TGSQSAATQRQK
-737 AEAYHALKSTAK
+737 AEAYHVLKSTAK
-749 EIAASTSND
+749 EIASSTTND
-758 EMRRAAE
+758 EMRRVAE

-771 DKAYRTSNDQS
+771 DKAYRSSNDQS
-782 RMLSET
+782 RMVSET
-788 FSASRSLSENL
+788 FSASRSQSENL
-799 SGTNQTAVN
+799 SGTSQTAVN

-836 DKREFLGASA
+836 DKREYLGASA

-857 CHLGP
+857 RHLGP
-862 GQIQETALRQNA
+862 GQIQNTGLEQNA

-881 SLLAMQR
+881 SLSAMQR
-888 KGEELIG
+888 KGGELIG
-895 KQAGSFK
+895 KQAISLK
-902 DKTGKASLLPTSL
+902 DKTEGASLLSTSL
-915 NEELKDFNKK
+915 NAGLKDFNRK
-925 FEEQDEANAIGLLN
+925 FDEQEETNSVGLMNQD
-939 HSAMTELRQERINDS
+939 AMTELRRDRIDGASVN
-954 STGYQNEQRGMS
+954 YLNEQKGMS
-966 TLLLNSLAG
+966 TILLNSLAG
-975 GLGYREGRVAEE
+975 GLGYREARVEKEAKDE
-987 TRGPSNYLNSN
+987 N

>member
-48 GALLKWQGLASKVY
+48 GALLKWQGLASKIY

-134 LVYPQRALNNLLAA
+134 LVYPQRALNSLLAA
-148 GPVTPEGRALTDRV
+148 GPVTPEGRTLTDRV

-204 SSDGTVQQ
+204 SSDGTVQR
-212 CDQALQSLEQH
+212 CDQALQSLDQY

-241 PERINPAD
+241 PERIDPAD

-268 LEKSLK
+268 LEQSLK

-349 VAAGSAAG
+349 VAAGSAAS

-456 ASSGASAQAASGN
+456 ASSGASAQAAAGN

-484 ASANKSDLSSSWN
+484 ASANKSDLSSSWS

-505 TAYGSVTRD
+505 SAYGSVTRD

-528 LGVTSSG
+528 LGVSSSG

-555 SERQALS
+555 SESQALS

-598 SSSSYSKSSGESS
+598 SSSSYSKSTGDSS

-619 SENLSFTSGAKL
+619 SENLSFTSIAKL

-643 AAKEAAKDAKAA
+643 AAKDAGKEAKGTL
-655 SSASPENV
+655 SASPENL
-663 NLAVAQS
+663 NLAAAQS
-670 PALLGALPTQAKDPE
+670 STLLGAMPTQTKDSE
-685 GKPVARHVQNAMS
+685 GKPVARQVQNAMS

-720 YVDTA
+720 FVDTA
-725 TGAQNAATQHQK
+725 TGSQSAATQRQK

-788 FSASRSLSENL
+788 FSASRSQSENL
-799 SGTNQTAVN
+799 SGTSQTAVN

-821 NLSAE
+821 YLSAE

-857 CHLGP
+857 RHLGP

-874 LKRHGDN
+874 LKRQGET
-881 SLLAMQR
+881 SLSALQLM
-888 KGEELIG
+888 GEGVIG
-895 KQAGSFK
+895 KQAKSFRNNAEISSL
-902 DKTGKASLLPTSL
+902 ASSSL
-915 NEELKDFNKK
+915 NVEREDFNKK
-925 FEEQDEANAIGLLN
+925 FDEQEEANAIGLLN
-939 HSAMTELRQERINDS
+939 QGAMTDLRIEHNNDS
-954 STGYQNEQRGMS
+954 STRYLNEQKGMS

-975 GLGYREGRVAEE
+975 GLGYQ
-987 TRGPSNYLNSN
+987 GPRLGKYKQDER

>member
-88 DVYVV
+88 DIYVV

-101 FFASATSKIGHFLT
+101 FFASVTSKIGHFLT

-134 LVYPQRALNNLLAA
+134 LVYPQRALNSLLAA

-174 PDKAAELSHSGDIWT
+174 PDKAAELSHSGDIWA

-204 SSDGTVQQ
+204 SSDGTVQR
-212 CDQALQSLEQH
+212 CDQALQSLDQH

-241 PERINPAD
+241 PERIDPAD

-268 LEKSLK
+268 LEQSLK

-456 ASSGASAQAASGN
+456 ASSGASAQAAAGN

-484 ASANKSDLSSSWN
+484 ASANKSDLSSSWS
-497 DPYASKSQ
+497 DPYASKSH

-514 ETGTVTGMARTSID
+514 ETGTVTGIARTSID

-543 GTASSAATTLTA
+543 GTASSSVTTLTA
-555 SERQALS
+555 SESQVLS

-655 SSASPENV
+655 SSASPEAL

-670 PALLGALPTQAKDPE
+670 PALLGVVPTQAKESE
-685 GKPVARHVQNAMS
+685 GKPVAGLLQNAMS

-720 YVDTA
+720 FVDTA
-725 TGAQNAATQHQK
+725 TGSQSSATQRQK

-771 DKAYRTSNDQS
+771 DKAYRSSNDHS

-788 FSASRSLSENL
+788 FSASRSQSENL

-836 DKREFLGASA
+836 DKREFLAAST

-857 CHLGP
+857 RHLGP
-862 GQIQETALRQNA
+862 GQIQETGLESNA

-881 SLLAMQR
+881 SLSTMQR

-895 KQAGSFK
+895 KQASSFK
-902 DKTGKASLLPTSL
+902 DKTQDASLLSTPL
-915 NEELKDFNKK
+915 NEGLKDFNKK
-925 FEEQDEANAIGLLN
+925 IEEQEEANAVGLMN
-939 HSAMTELRQERINDS
+939 QGAMTELRRDRIDDASGN
-954 STGYQNEQRGMS
+954 YLNEQRGMS
-966 TLLLNSLAG
+966 TILLNSLAG
-975 GLGYREGRVAEE
+975 GLGYREPRLEKVGGER
-987 TRGPSNYLNSN
+987 

>member
-62 LFAAVLFYS
+62 LFSAVLFYS

-134 LVYPQRALNNLLAA
+134 LVYPQRALNSLLAA

-174 PDKAAELSHSGDIWT
+174 SDKAAELSHSGDIWA

-204 SSDGTVQQ
+204 SSDGTVQR
-212 CDQALQSLEQH
+212 CDQALQNLEQH

-241 PERINPAD
+241 PERIDPAD

-268 LEKSLK
+268 LEQSLK

-373 APLLSVANYLMIS
+373 APLLSVANYLIIS

-433 ALAKGSDM
+433 ALAKGSDV
-441 AFVSM
+441 AFVC
-446 ATGLMAPAQG
+446 LMAPAQG

-469 FNAGNVSMG
+469 FNAGNVSLG

-484 ASANKSDLSSSWN
+484 ASANKSDLSSSWS

-528 LGVTSSG
+528 LGVSSFG

-543 GTASSAATTLTA
+543 GTASSASTTLTA
-555 SERQALS
+555 SENQVLS

-598 SSSSYSKSSGESS
+598 SSSSYSKSTGESS

-643 AAKEAAKDAKAA
+643 AAKEAAKDAKGA
-655 SSASPENV
+655 SSASSENL
-663 NLAVAQS
+663 NLAAAQS
-670 PALLGALPTQAKDPE
+670 SPAVLGAVSTQSKDPE
-685 GKPVARHVQNAMS
+685 GKPVALQVQNAKS

-720 YVDTA
+720 FVDTA
-725 TGAQNAATQHQK
+725 TGSQSAATQRQK

-758 EMRRAAE
+758 EMRRAAK

-771 DKAYRTSNDQS
+771 DKAYRSSNDQS

-788 FSASRSLSENL
+788 FSASRSQSENL

-821 NLSAE
+821 KLSAE

-836 DKREFLGASA
+836 DKREHLSASA

-857 CHLGP
+857 RHLGP
-862 GQIQETALRQNA
+862 GQIQETGLEQNA
-874 LKRHGDN
+874 LKRQGRG
-881 SLLAMQR
+881 SLSALQH
-888 KGEELIG
+888 KGEAVLG
-895 KQAGSFK
+895 KQEKLLK
-902 DKTGKASLLPTSL
+902 DKAEDASFQPSSL
-915 NEELKDFNKK
+915 NSGLKDFNKK
-925 FEEQDEANAIGLLN
+925 FDEQEETNSVGLMNQD
-939 HSAMTELRQERINDS
+939 AMTELRRDRIEDASANYLND
-954 STGYQNEQRGMS
+954 QKGMS
-966 TLLLNSLAG
+966 TILLNSLAG
-975 GLGYREGRVAEE
+975 GLGYREARVEKEAKDE
-987 TRGPSNYLNSN
+987 N

>member
-134 LVYPQRALNNLLAA
+134 LVYPQRALNSLLAA

-174 PDKAAELSHSGDIWT
+174 SDKAAELSHSGDIWA

-204 SSDGTVQQ
+204 SSDGTVQR
-212 CDQALQSLEQH
+212 CDQALQNLEQH

-241 PERINPAD
+241 PERIDPAD

-268 LEKSLK
+268 LEQSLK

-396 AEFGGSTLLAAGI
+396 TEFGGSTLLAAGI

-422 SIMLLIPVIAF
+422 SIMLLIPLIAF

-446 ATGLMAPAQG
+446 ATALMAPAQG
-456 ASSGASAQAASGN
+456 ASSGASAQAAAGN
-469 FNAGNVSMG
+469 FNAGNISMG

-484 ASANKSDLSSSWN
+484 ASANKSDLSSSWS

-528 LGVTSSG
+528 LGVSSSG

-543 GTASSAATTLTA
+543 GTASSSATTLTA
-555 SERQALS
+555 SESQALS
-562 LSSAASSSNAVS
+562 LSSAATSSNAVS

-598 SSSSYSKSSGESS
+598 SSSSYSKSTGESS

-643 AAKEAAKDAKAA
+643 AAKEAAKDAKGV
-655 SSASPENV
+655 SSASSENL
-663 NLAVAQS
+663 NLAAAQS
-670 PALLGALPTQAKDPE
+670 SPAVLGAVSTQSKDSE

-711 GLEAKTAQQ
+711 GLEAKTAQLL
-720 YVDTA
+720 VDTA
-725 TGAQNAATQHQK
+725 TGSQSAATQRQK
-737 AEAYHALKSTAK
+737 AEAYQVLKSTAK
-749 EIAASTSND
+749 EIASSTTND
-758 EMRRAAE
+758 EMRRVAE

-771 DKAYRTSNDQS
+771 DKAYRSSNDQS
-782 RMLSET
+782 RMVSET
-788 FSASRSLSENL
+788 FSASRSQSETL
-799 SGTNQTAVN
+799 SGTSQTAVN

-836 DKREFLGASA
+836 DKREYLGASV

-857 CHLGP
+857 RHLGP
-862 GQIQETALRQNA
+862 GQIQNTGLEQNA

-881 SLLAMQR
+881 SLSAMQR
-888 KGEELIG
+888 KGGELIG
-895 KQAGSFK
+895 KQAISLK
-902 DKTGKASLLPTSL
+902 DKTEGASLLSTSL
-915 NEELKDFNKK
+915 NAGLKDFNRK
-925 FEEQDEANAIGLLN
+925 FDEQEETNSVGLMNQD
-939 HSAMTELRQERINDS
+939 AMTELRRDRIDGASVN
-954 STGYQNEQRGMS
+954 YLNEQKGMS
-966 TLLLNSLAG
+966 TILLNSLAG
-975 GLGYREGRVAEE
+975 GLGYREARVKKEAKDE
-987 TRGPSNYLNSN
+987 N

>member
-134 LVYPQRALNNLLAA
+134 LVYPQRALNSLLAA

-174 PDKAAELSHSGDIWT
+174 PDKAAELSHSGDIWA

-204 SSDGTVQQ
+204 SSDGTVQR
-212 CDQALQSLEQH
+212 CDQALQSLDQH

-241 PERINPAD
+241 PERIDPAD

-268 LEKSLK
+268 LEQSLK

-422 SIMLLIPVIAF
+422 SIMPLIPVIAF

-446 ATGLMAPAQG
+446 STGLMAPAQG
-456 ASSGASAQAASGN
+456 ASSGASTQAAAGN
-469 FNAGNVSMG
+469 FNAGNISMG

-484 ASANKSDLSSSWN
+484 ASANKSDLSSSCTVRN
-497 DPYASKSQ
+497 TKDLVNSVPRSVRSLTAYLLMPKATCLNSKS
-505 TAYGSVTRD
+505 
-514 ETGTVTGMARTSID
+514 
-528 LGVTSSG
+528 
-535 ALTHSRTT
+535 
-543 GTASSAATTLTA
+543 
-555 SERQALS
+555 
-562 LSSAASSSNAVS
+562 
-574 REFARAMSQGLSE
+574 
-587 RLSAGQ
+587 
-593 STAGS
+593 
-598 SSSSYSKSSGESS
+598 
-611 TVSRGLSN
+611 
-619 SENLSFTSGAKL
+619 
-631 QAGGGEAQFSTD
+631 
-643 AAKEAAKDAKAA
+643 
-655 SSASPENV
+655 
-663 NLAVAQS
+663 
-670 PALLGALPTQAKDPE
+670 
-685 GKPVARHVQNAMS
+685 
-698 HLRGAAEAAGMGI
+698 
-711 GLEAKTAQQ
+711 
-720 YVDTA
+720 
-725 TGAQNAATQHQK
+725 
-737 AEAYHALKSTAK
+737 
-749 EIAASTSND
+749 
-758 EMRRAAE
+758 
-765 NFSAAL
+765 
-771 DKAYRTSNDQS
+771 
-782 RMLSET
+782 
-788 FSASRSLSENL
+788 
-799 SGTNQTAVN
+799 
-808 NDILVMQKLLSSD
+808 
-821 NLSAE
+821 
-826 SHLKALFDSS
+826 
-836 DKREFLGASA
+836 
-846 AADSYDRAADV
+846 
-857 CHLGP
+857 
-862 GQIQETALRQNA
+862 
-874 LKRHGDN
+874 
-881 SLLAMQR
+881 
-888 KGEELIG
+888 
-895 KQAGSFK
+895 
-902 DKTGKASLLPTSL
+902 
-915 NEELKDFNKK
+915 
-925 FEEQDEANAIGLLN
+925 
-939 HSAMTELRQERINDS
+939 RI
-954 STGYQNEQRGMS
+954 
-966 TLLLNSLAG
+966 
-975 GLGYREGRVAEE
+975 
-987 TRGPSNYLNSN
+987 

>member
-134 LVYPQRALNNLLAA
+134 LVYPQRALNSLLAA
-148 GPVTPEGRALTDRV
+148 GPVTPEGRALIDRV

-174 PDKAAELSHSGDIWT
+174 PDKAAELSHSGDIWA

-204 SSDGTVQQ
+204 SSDGTVQR
-212 CDQALQSLEQH
+212 CDQALQSLDQH

-241 PERINPAD
+241 PERIDPAD

-268 LEKSLK
+268 LEQSLK

-456 ASSGASAQAASGN
+456 ASSGVSAQAAAGN

-484 ASANKSDLSSSWN
+484 ASANKSDLSSSWS
-497 DPYASKSQ
+497 DPYASKSH

-543 GTASSAATTLTA
+543 GTASSSVTTLTA
-555 SERQALS
+555 SESQVLS
-562 LSSAASSSNAVS
+562 LSSATSSSNAVS

-631 QAGGGEAQFSTD
+631 QAGGGEAQFSTN
-643 AAKEAAKDAKAA
+643 ASKEA
-655 SSASPENV
+655 
-663 NLAVAQS
+663 
-670 PALLGALPTQAKDPE
+670 AKDPE
-685 GKPVARHVQNAMS
+685 GKPVARHVQSALS

-720 YVDTA
+720 FVDTA
-725 TGAQNAATQHQK
+725 TGTQNAATQHQK

-771 DKAYRTSNDQS
+771 DKAYRTSNDHG

-788 FSASRSLSENL
+788 FSASRPQSENL

-857 CHLGP
+857 RHLGP
-862 GQIQETALRQNA
+862 GQIQETAIRKNA
-874 LKRHGDN
+874 LKRQGEA
-881 SLLAMQR
+881 SLFALQLM
-888 KGEELIG
+888 GEGVIG
-895 KQAGSFK
+895 KQAKSFRNNVENSSL
-902 DKTGKASLLPTSL
+902 ASSLL
-915 NEELKDFNKK
+915 NAGREDFNKK
-925 FEEQDEANAIGLLN
+925 FDEQEEANVIGLLN
-939 HSAMTELRQERINDS
+939 QGAMTELRNEHNNDS
-954 STGYQNEQRGMS
+954 STRYLNEQKGMS

-975 GLGYREGRVAEE
+975 GLGYRGPRLEKYEE
-987 TRGPSNYLNSN
+987 DER

>member
-134 LVYPQRALNNLLAA
+134 LVYPQRALNSLLAA

-174 PDKAAELSHSGDIWT
+174 PDKAAELSHSGDIWA

-204 SSDGTVQQ
+204 SSDGTVQR
-212 CDQALQSLEQH
+212 CDQALQSLDQY

-241 PERINPAD
+241 PERIDPAD

-260 LLLGVSRS
+260 LLLGMSRS
-268 LEKSLK
+268 LEQSLK

-456 ASSGASAQAASGN
+456 ASSGASAQTAAGN

-484 ASANKSDLSSSWN
+484 ASANKSDLSSSWS

-535 ALTHSRTT
+535 ALTHSRMT
-543 GTASSAATTLTA
+543 GTASSSATTLTA
-555 SERQALS
+555 SESQALS

-643 AAKEAAKDAKAA
+643 AAKETAKDAKAA
-655 SSASPENV
+655 SSASPEAL
-663 NLAVAQS
+663 NLAAAQS
-670 PALLGALPTQAKDPE
+670 PALLGAVPTQVKDSE
-685 GKPVARHVQNAMS
+685 RKPVARHVQNAMS
-698 HLRGAAEAAGMGI
+698 HLLGAAEAAGMGI

-749 EIAASTSND
+749 EIAAATSND

-788 FSASRSLSENL
+788 FSASRSQSESL

-836 DKREFLGASA
+836 DKREYLGASA

-857 CHLGP
+857 RHLGP
-862 GQIQETALRQNA
+862 GQIQVTGLEQNA

-902 DKTGKASLLPTSL
+902 DKTEDVSLLSTSL
-915 NEELKDFNKK
+915 NEELKDFNRK
-925 FEEQDEANAIGLLN
+925 FDEQEETNAVGLMN
-939 HSAMTELRQERINDS
+939 QGAMTELRRDRIDDASVN
-954 STGYQNEQRGMS
+954 YLNEQRGIS
-966 TLLLNSLAG
+966 TILLNSLAG
-975 GLGYREGRVAEE
+975 GLGYKKPMIENEKDVHK
-987 TRGPSNYLNSN
+987 

>member
-134 LVYPQRALNNLLAA
+134 LVYPQRALNSLLAA
-148 GPVTPEGRALTDRV
+148 GPVTPEGRALIDRV

-174 PDKAAELSHSGDIWT
+174 PDKAAELSHSGDIWA

-204 SSDGTVQQ
+204 SSDGTVQR
-212 CDQALQSLEQH
+212 CDQALQSLDQH

-241 PERINPAD
+241 PERIDPAD

-268 LEKSLK
+268 LEQSLK

-456 ASSGASAQAASGN
+456 ASSGVSAQAAAGN

-484 ASANKSDLSSSWN
+484 ASANKSDLSSSWS
-497 DPYASKSQ
+497 DPYASKSH

-543 GTASSAATTLTA
+543 GTASSSVTTLTA
-555 SERQALS
+555 SESQVLS

-631 QAGGGEAQFSTD
+631 QAGGGEAQFSTN
-643 AAKEAAKDAKAA
+643 ASKEA
-655 SSASPENV
+655 
-663 NLAVAQS
+663 
-670 PALLGALPTQAKDPE
+670 AKDPE
-685 GKPVARHVQNAMS
+685 GKPVARHVQSALS

-720 YVDTA
+720 FVDTA
-725 TGAQNAATQHQK
+725 TGTQNAATQHQK

-771 DKAYRTSNDQS
+771 DKAYRTSNDHG

-788 FSASRSLSENL
+788 FSASRSQSENL

-857 CHLGP
+857 RHLGP
-862 GQIQETALRQNA
+862 GQIQETAIRKNA
-874 LKRHGDN
+874 LKRQGEA
-881 SLLAMQR
+881 SLFALQLM
-888 KGEELIG
+888 GEGVIG
-895 KQAGSFK
+895 KQAKSFRNNVENSSL
-902 DKTGKASLLPTSL
+902 ASSLL
-915 NEELKDFNKK
+915 NAGREDFNKK
-925 FEEQDEANAIGLLN
+925 FDEQEEANVIGLLN
-939 HSAMTELRQERINDS
+939 QGAMTELRNEHNNDS
-954 STGYQNEQRGMS
+954 STRYLNEQKGMS

-975 GLGYREGRVAEE
+975 GLGYRGPRLEKYEE
-987 TRGPSNYLNSN
+987 DER

>member
-1 MVMDYYA
+1 
-8 YWNGGQIRDLF
+8 
-19 EALVSI
+19 
-25 CSGSSYEGLLK
+25 
-36 TAVLA
+36 
-41 GFLVTLT
+41 
-48 GALLKWQGLASKVY
+48 
-62 LFAAVLFYS
+62 
-71 VMLVPKVD
+71 
-79 VAIHDERSA
+79 
-88 DVYVV
+88 
-93 SNVPFGVG
+93 
-101 FFASATSKIGHFLT
+101 
-115 ESFETAFSLPDAER
+115 
-129 FSKFG
+129 
-134 LVYPQRALNNLLAA
+134 
-148 GPVTPEGRALTDRV
+148 
-162 IADCIGPELLDH
+162 
-174 PDKAAELSHSGDIWT
+174 
-189 TISAD
+189 
-194 GWINPARSSV
+194 
-204 SSDGTVQQ
+204 
-212 CDQALQSLEQH
+212 
-223 LNTVELDFLSKRL
+223 
-236 GTVLV
+236 
-241 PERINPAD
+241 
-249 VIRRTLPQSEA
+249 
-260 LLLGVSRS
+260 
-268 LEKSLK
+268 
-274 HSVMLTALPRGMASI
+274 
-289 AAQAGAPLDLAAKY
+289 
-303 SASQANLTSEI
+303 
-314 NYRTLAR
+314 
-321 LAEHSLPKIRNCVEF
+321 
-336 IVIAAFPLMLLLM
+336 
-349 VAAGSAAG
+349 
-357 AVFRSFFVLLI
+357 
-368 WFQLW
+368 
-373 APLLSVANYLMIS
+373 MIS

-456 ASSGASAQAASGN
+456 ASSGVSAQAAAGN

-484 ASANKSDLSSSWN
+484 ASANKSDLSSSWS
-497 DPYASKSQ
+497 DPYASKSH

-543 GTASSAATTLTA
+543 GTASSSVTTLTA
-555 SERQALS
+555 SESQVLS
-562 LSSAASSSNAVS
+562 LSSATSSSNAVS

-631 QAGGGEAQFSTD
+631 QAGGGEAQFSTN
-643 AAKEAAKDAKAA
+643 ASKEA
-655 SSASPENV
+655 
-663 NLAVAQS
+663 
-670 PALLGALPTQAKDPE
+670 AKDPE
-685 GKPVARHVQNAMS
+685 GKPVARHVQSALS

-720 YVDTA
+720 FVDTA
-725 TGAQNAATQHQK
+725 TGTQNAATQHQK

-771 DKAYRTSNDQS
+771 DKAYRTSNDHG

-788 FSASRSLSENL
+788 FSASRSQSENL

-857 CHLGP
+857 RHLGP
-862 GQIQETALRQNA
+862 GQIQETAIRKNA
-874 LKRHGDN
+874 LKRQGEA
-881 SLLAMQR
+881 SLFALQLM
-888 KGEELIG
+888 GEGVIG
-895 KQAGSFK
+895 KQAKSFRNNVENSSL
-902 DKTGKASLLPTSL
+902 ASSLL
-915 NEELKDFNKK
+915 NAGREDFNKK
-925 FEEQDEANAIGLLN
+925 FDEQEEANVIGLLN
-939 HSAMTELRQERINDS
+939 QGAMTELRNEHNNDS
-954 STGYQNEQRGMS
+954 STRYLNEQKGMS

-975 GLGYREGRVAEE
+975 GLGYRGPRLEKYEE
-987 TRGPSNYLNSN
+987 DER

>member
-25 CSGSSYEGLLK
+25 CSGSSYGGLLK

-134 LVYPQRALNNLLAA
+134 LVYPQRALNSLLAA

-174 PDKAAELSHSGDIWT
+174 PDKAAELSHSGDIWA

-204 SSDGTVQQ
+204 SSDGTVQR
-212 CDQALQSLEQH
+212 CDQALQSLDQH

-241 PERINPAD
+241 PERIDPAD
-249 VIRRTLPQSEA
+249 AIRRTLPQSEA

-268 LEKSLK
+268 LEQSLK
-274 HSVMLTALPRGMASI
+274 HSVMLTALPGGMASI

-373 APLLSVANYLMIS
+373 APLFSVANYLMIS

-396 AEFGGSTLLAAGI
+396 SEFGGSTLLAAGI

-446 ATGLMAPAQG
+446 ANGLMAPAQG
-456 ASSGASAQAASGN
+456 ASSGASAQASAGN
-469 FNAGNVSMG
+469 FSSGNVSMG

-484 ASANKSDLSSSWN
+484 ASANKSDLSSSWS

-528 LGVTSSG
+528 LGVSSFG

-555 SERQALS
+555 SESQALS
-562 LSSAASSSNAVS
+562 LSSAATSSNAVS

-598 SSSSYSKSSGESS
+598 SSSSYSKSTGESS

-619 SENLSFTSGAKL
+619 SENLSLTSGAKL

-643 AAKEAAKDAKAA
+643 SAKEAAKDAKGV
-655 SSASPENV
+655 SSASSENL
-663 NLAVAQS
+663 NLAAAQS
-670 PALLGALPTQAKDPE
+670 SPAVLGAVSTQSKDSE

-711 GLEAKTAQQ
+711 GLEAKTAQLL
-720 YVDTA
+720 VDTA
-725 TGAQNAATQHQK
+725 TGSQSAATQRQK
-737 AEAYHALKSTAK
+737 AEAYHVLKSTAK
-749 EIAASTSND
+749 EIASSTTND
-758 EMRRAAE
+758 EMRRVAE

-771 DKAYRTSNDQS
+771 DKAYRSSNDQS
-782 RMLSET
+782 RMVSET
-788 FSASRSLSENL
+788 FSASRSQSENL
-799 SGTNQTAVN
+799 SGTSQTAVN

-836 DKREFLGASA
+836 DKREYLGASA

-857 CHLGP
+857 RHLGP
-862 GQIQETALRQNA
+862 GQIQNTGLEQNA

-881 SLLAMQR
+881 SLSAMQR
-888 KGEELIG
+888 KGGELIG
-895 KQAGSFK
+895 KQAISLK
-902 DKTGKASLLPTSL
+902 DKTEGASLLSTSL
-915 NEELKDFNKK
+915 NAGLKDFNRK
-925 FEEQDEANAIGLLN
+925 FDEQEETNSVGLMNQD
-939 HSAMTELRQERINDS
+939 AMTELRRDRIDGASVN
-954 STGYQNEQRGMS
+954 YLNEQKGMS
-966 TLLLNSLAG
+966 TILLNSLAG
-975 GLGYREGRVAEE
+975 GLGYREARVEKEAKDE
-987 TRGPSNYLNSN
+987 N

>member
-134 LVYPQRALNNLLAA
+134 LVYPQRALNTLLAA

-174 PDKAAELSHSGDIWT
+174 PDKAAELSHSGDIWA

-204 SSDGTVQQ
+204 SSDGTVQR
-212 CDQALQSLEQH
+212 CDQALQSLDQH

-241 PERINPAD
+241 PERIDPAD

-268 LEKSLK
+268 LEQSLK

-349 VAAGSAAG
+349 VAAGSAAD

-373 APLLSVANYLMIS
+373 APLFSVANYLMIS

-396 AEFGGSTLLAAGI
+396 TEFGGSTLLAAGI

-422 SIMLLIPVIAF
+422 SIMLLIPLIAF

-456 ASSGASAQAASGN
+456 ASSGASAQAAAGN
-469 FNAGNVSMG
+469 FNAGNISMG

-484 ASANKSDLSSSWN
+484 ASANKSDLSSSWS

-528 LGVTSSG
+528 LGVSSSG

-543 GTASSAATTLTA
+543 GTASSSATTLTA
-555 SERQALS
+555 SESQALS
-562 LSSAASSSNAVS
+562 LSSAATSSNAVS

-598 SSSSYSKSSGESS
+598 SSSSYSKSTGESS

-643 AAKEAAKDAKAA
+643 AAKEAAKDAKGV
-655 SSASPENV
+655 SSASSENL
-663 NLAVAQS
+663 NLAAAQS
-670 PALLGALPTQAKDPE
+670 SPAVLGAVSTQSKDSE

-711 GLEAKTAQQ
+711 GLEAKTAQLL
-720 YVDTA
+720 VDTA
-725 TGAQNAATQHQK
+725 TGSQSAATQRQK
-737 AEAYHALKSTAK
+737 AEAYQVLKSTAK
-749 EIAASTSND
+749 EIASSTTND
-758 EMRRAAE
+758 EMRRVAE

-771 DKAYRTSNDQS
+771 DKAYRSSNDQS
-782 RMLSET
+782 RMVSET
-788 FSASRSLSENL
+788 FSASRSQSETL
-799 SGTNQTAVN
+799 SGTSQTAVN

-836 DKREFLGASA
+836 DKREYLGASV

-857 CHLGP
+857 RHLGP
-862 GQIQETALRQNA
+862 GQIQNTGLEQNA

-881 SLLAMQR
+881 SLSAMQR
-888 KGEELIG
+888 KGGELIG
-895 KQAGSFK
+895 KQAISLK
-902 DKTGKASLLPTSL
+902 DKTEGASLLSTSL
-915 NEELKDFNKK
+915 NAGLKDFNRK
-925 FEEQDEANAIGLLN
+925 FDEQEETNSVGLMNQD
-939 HSAMTELRQERINDS
+939 AMTELRRDRIDGASVN
-954 STGYQNEQRGMS
+954 YLNEQKGMS
-966 TLLLNSLAG
+966 TILLNSLAG
-975 GLGYREGRVAEE
+975 GLGYREARVKKEAKDE
-987 TRGPSNYLNSN
+987 N

>member
-19 EALVSI
+19 EALVAI

-134 LVYPQRALNNLLAA
+134 LVYPQRALNSLLAA

-174 PDKAAELSHSGDIWT
+174 SDKAAELSHSGDIWA

-204 SSDGTVQQ
+204 SSDGTVQR
-212 CDQALQSLEQH
+212 CDQALQNLEQH

-241 PERINPAD
+241 PERIDPAD

-268 LEKSLK
+268 LEQSLK

-396 AEFGGSTLLAAGI
+396 TEFGGSTLLAAGI

-422 SIMLLIPVIAF
+422 SIMLLIPLIAF

-456 ASSGASAQAASGN
+456 ASSGASAQAAAGN
-469 FNAGNVSMG
+469 FNAGNISMG

-484 ASANKSDLSSSWN
+484 ASANKSDLSSSWS

-528 LGVTSSG
+528 LGVSSSG

-543 GTASSAATTLTA
+543 GTASSSATTLTA
-555 SERQALS
+555 SESQALS
-562 LSSAASSSNAVS
+562 LSSAATSSNAVS

-598 SSSSYSKSSGESS
+598 SSSSYSKSTGESS

-643 AAKEAAKDAKAA
+643 AAKEAAKDAKGV
-655 SSASPENV
+655 SSASSENL
-663 NLAVAQS
+663 NLAAAQS
-670 PALLGALPTQAKDPE
+670 SPAVLGAVSTQSKDSE

-711 GLEAKTAQQ
+711 GLEAKTAQLL
-720 YVDTA
+720 VDTA
-725 TGAQNAATQHQK
+725 TGSQSAATQRQK
-737 AEAYHALKSTAK
+737 AEAYQVLKSTAK
-749 EIAASTSND
+749 EIASSTTND
-758 EMRRAAE
+758 EMRRVAE

-771 DKAYRTSNDQS
+771 DKAYRSSNDQS
-782 RMLSET
+782 RMVSET
-788 FSASRSLSENL
+788 FSASRSQSETL
-799 SGTNQTAVN
+799 SGTSQTAVN

-836 DKREFLGASA
+836 DKREYLGASV

-857 CHLGP
+857 RHLGP
-862 GQIQETALRQNA
+862 GQIQNTGLEQNA

-881 SLLAMQR
+881 SLSAMQR
-888 KGEELIG
+888 KGGELIG
-895 KQAGSFK
+895 KQAISLK
-902 DKTGKASLLPTSL
+902 DKTEGASLLSTSL
-915 NEELKDFNKK
+915 NAGLKDFNRK
-925 FEEQDEANAIGLLN
+925 FDEQEETNSVGLMNQD
-939 HSAMTELRQERINDS
+939 AMTELRRDRIDGASVN
-954 STGYQNEQRGMS
+954 YLNEQKGMS
-966 TLLLNSLAG
+966 TILLNSLAG
-975 GLGYREGRVAEE
+975 GLGYREARVKKEAKDE
-987 TRGPSNYLNSN
+987 N

>member
-25 CSGSSYEGLLK
+25 CSGSSYGGLLK

-134 LVYPQRALNNLLAA
+134 LVYPQRALNSLLAA

-174 PDKAAELSHSGDIWT
+174 PDKAAELSHSGDIWA

-204 SSDGTVQQ
+204 SSDGTVQR
-212 CDQALQSLEQH
+212 CDQALQSLDQH

-241 PERINPAD
+241 PERIDPAD
-249 VIRRTLPQSEA
+249 AIRRTLPQSEA

-268 LEKSLK
+268 LEQSLK
-274 HSVMLTALPRGMASI
+274 HSVMLTALPGGMASI

-469 FNAGNVSMG
+469 FNAGNVSLG

-484 ASANKSDLSSSWN
+484 ASANKSDLSSSWS
-497 DPYASKSQ
+497 DPYASKSR

-528 LGVTSSG
+528 LGVSSFG

-555 SERQALS
+555 SESQALS
-562 LSSAASSSNAVS
+562 LSSAATSSNAVS

-598 SSSSYSKSSGESS
+598 SSSSYSKSTGESS

-619 SENLSFTSGAKL
+619 SENLSLTSGAKL

-643 AAKEAAKDAKAA
+643 SAKEAAKDAKGV
-655 SSASPENV
+655 SSASSENL
-663 NLAVAQS
+663 NLAAAHSS
-670 PALLGALPTQAKDPE
+670 PAVLGAVSTQSKDSE

-711 GLEAKTAQQ
+711 GLEAKTAQLL
-720 YVDTA
+720 VDTA
-725 TGAQNAATQHQK
+725 TGSQSAATQRQK
-737 AEAYHALKSTAK
+737 AEAYHVLKSTAK
-749 EIAASTSND
+749 EIASSTTND
-758 EMRRAAE
+758 EMRRVAE

-771 DKAYRTSNDQS
+771 DKAYRSSNDQS
-782 RMLSET
+782 RMVSET
-788 FSASRSLSENL
+788 FSASRSQSENL
-799 SGTNQTAVN
+799 SGTSQTAVN

-836 DKREFLGASA
+836 DKREYLGASA

-857 CHLGP
+857 RHLGP
-862 GQIQETALRQNA
+862 GQIQNTGLEQNA

-881 SLLAMQR
+881 SLSAMQR
-888 KGEELIG
+888 KGGELIG
-895 KQAGSFK
+895 KQAISLK
-902 DKTGKASLLPTSL
+902 DKTEGASLLSTSL
-915 NEELKDFNKK
+915 NAGLKDFNRK
-925 FEEQDEANAIGLLN
+925 FDEQEETNSVGLMNQD
-939 HSAMTELRQERINDS
+939 AMTELRRDRIDGASVN
-954 STGYQNEQRGMS
+954 YLNEQKGMS
-966 TLLLNSLAG
+966 TILLNSLAG
-975 GLGYREGRVAEE
+975 GLGYREARVEKEAKDE
-987 TRGPSNYLNSN
+987 N

>member
-134 LVYPQRALNNLLAA
+134 LVYPQRALNSLLAA

-174 PDKAAELSHSGDIWT
+174 SDKAAELSHSGDIWA

-204 SSDGTVQQ
+204 SSDGTVQR
-212 CDQALQSLEQH
+212 CDQALQNLEQH

-241 PERINPAD
+241 PERIDPAD

-268 LEKSLK
+268 LEQSLK

-396 AEFGGSTLLAAGI
+396 TEFGGSTLLAAGI

-422 SIMLLIPVIAF
+422 SIMLLIPLIAF

-456 ASSGASAQAASGN
+456 ASSGASAQAAAGN
-469 FNAGNVSMG
+469 FNAGNISMG

-484 ASANKSDLSSSWN
+484 ASANKSDLSSSWS

-528 LGVTSSG
+528 LGVSSSG

-543 GTASSAATTLTA
+543 GTASSSATTLTA
-555 SERQALS
+555 SESQALS
-562 LSSAASSSNAVS
+562 LSSAATSSNAVS

-598 SSSSYSKSSGESS
+598 SSSSYSKSTGESS

-643 AAKEAAKDAKAA
+643 AAKEAAKDAKGV
-655 SSASPENV
+655 SSASSENL
-663 NLAVAQS
+663 NLAAAQS
-670 PALLGALPTQAKDPE
+670 SPAVLGAVSTQSKDSE

-711 GLEAKTAQQ
+711 GLEAKTAQLL
-720 YVDTA
+720 VDTA
-725 TGAQNAATQHQK
+725 TGSQSAATQRQK
-737 AEAYHALKSTAK
+737 AEAYQVLKSTAK
-749 EIAASTSND
+749 EIASSTTND
-758 EMRRAAE
+758 EMRRVAE

-771 DKAYRTSNDQS
+771 DKAYRSSNDQS
-782 RMLSET
+782 RMVSET
-788 FSASRSLSENL
+788 FSASRSQSETL
-799 SGTNQTAVN
+799 SGTSQTAVN

-826 SHLKALFDSS
+826 SHLKAFFDSS
-836 DKREFLGASA
+836 DKREYLGASV

-857 CHLGP
+857 RHLGP
-862 GQIQETALRQNA
+862 GQIQNTGLEQNA

-881 SLLAMQR
+881 SLSAMQR
-888 KGEELIG
+888 KGGELIG
-895 KQAGSFK
+895 KQAISLK
-902 DKTGKASLLPTSL
+902 DKTEGASLLSTSL
-915 NEELKDFNKK
+915 NAGLKDFNRK
-925 FEEQDEANAIGLLN
+925 FDEQEETNSVGLMNQD
-939 HSAMTELRQERINDS
+939 AMTELRRDRIDGASVN
-954 STGYQNEQRGMS
+954 YLNEQKGMS
-966 TLLLNSLAG
+966 TILLNSLAG
-975 GLGYREGRVAEE
+975 GLGYREARVKKEAKDE
-987 TRGPSNYLNSN
+987 N

>member
-134 LVYPQRALNNLLAA
+134 LVYPQRALNSLLAA
-148 GPVTPEGRALTDRV
+148 GPVTPEGRALIDRV

-174 PDKAAELSHSGDIWT
+174 PDKAAELSHSGDIWA

-204 SSDGTVQQ
+204 SSDGTVQR
-212 CDQALQSLEQH
+212 CDQALQSLDQH

-241 PERINPAD
+241 PERIDPAD

-268 LEKSLK
+268 LEQSLK

-314 NYRTLAR
+314 NYLTLAR

-456 ASSGASAQAASGN
+456 ASSGVSAQAAAGN

-484 ASANKSDLSSSWN
+484 ASANKSDLSSSWS
-497 DPYASKSQ
+497 DPYASKSH

-543 GTASSAATTLTA
+543 GTASSSVTTLTA
-555 SERQALS
+555 SESQVLS
-562 LSSAASSSNAVS
+562 LSSATSSSNAVS

-631 QAGGGEAQFSTD
+631 QAGGGEAQFSTN
-643 AAKEAAKDAKAA
+643 ASKEA
-655 SSASPENV
+655 
-663 NLAVAQS
+663 
-670 PALLGALPTQAKDPE
+670 AKDPE
-685 GKPVARHVQNAMS
+685 GKPVARHVQSALS

-720 YVDTA
+720 FVDTA
-725 TGAQNAATQHQK
+725 TGTQNAATQHQK

-771 DKAYRTSNDQS
+771 DKAYRTSNDHG

-788 FSASRSLSENL
+788 FSASRSQSENL

-857 CHLGP
+857 RHLGP
-862 GQIQETALRQNA
+862 GQIQETAIRKNA
-874 LKRHGDN
+874 LKRQGEA
-881 SLLAMQR
+881 SLFALQLM
-888 KGEELIG
+888 GEGVIG
-895 KQAGSFK
+895 KQAKSFRNNVENSSL
-902 DKTGKASLLPTSL
+902 ASSLL
-915 NEELKDFNKK
+915 NAGREDFNKK
-925 FEEQDEANAIGLLN
+925 FDEQEEANVIGLLN
-939 HSAMTELRQERINDS
+939 QGAMTELRNEHNNDS
-954 STGYQNEQRGMS
+954 STRYLNEQKGMS

-975 GLGYREGRVAEE
+975 GLGYRGPRLEKYEE
-987 TRGPSNYLNSN
+987 DER

>member
-134 LVYPQRALNNLLAA
+134 LVYPQRALNSLLAA

-204 SSDGTVQQ
+204 SSDGTVQR
-212 CDQALQSLEQH
+212 CDQALQNLDQH

-241 PERINPAD
+241 PERIDPAD

-268 LEKSLK
+268 LEQSLK
-274 HSVMLTALPRGMASI
+274 HSIMLTALPRGMASI

-373 APLLSVANYLMIS
+373 APLLAVANYLMIS

-409 IREAGATSQAIAG
+409 IREAGATSQTIAG

-456 ASSGASAQAASGN
+456 ASSGASAQAAAGN

-484 ASANKSDLSSSWN
+484 ASANKSDLSSSWS

-528 LGVTSSG
+528 LGVSSSG

-543 GTASSAATTLTA
+543 GTSSSSATTLTA
-555 SERQALS
+555 SESQALS
-562 LSSAASSSNAVS
+562 LSTAASSSNAVS
-574 REFARAMSQGLSE
+574 REFARAMSQGLFE

-598 SSSSYSKSSGESS
+598 SSSSYSRSSGESS
-611 TVSRGLSN
+611 SVSRGLSN

-631 QAGGGEAQFSTD
+631 QAGGGEAQFSKD
-643 AAKEAAKDAKAA
+643 AAKDAAKDAKAA
-655 SSASPENV
+655 SSASSENL
-663 NLAVAQS
+663 NQSAAQS
-670 PALLGALPTQAKDPE
+670 PALLGAVPTQAKE
-685 GKPVARHVQNAMS
+685 SGGKPVARHVQNAMS
-698 HLRGAAEAAGMGI
+698 HLRGAAEAAGMGL

-720 YVDTA
+720 FVDTA
-725 TGAQNAATQHQK
+725 TGSQSAATQRQK

-771 DKAYRTSNDQS
+771 DKAYRSSNDQS

-788 FSASRSLSENL
+788 FSASRSQSENL

-808 NDILVMQKLLSSD
+808 NDILVIQKLLSSD

-826 SHLKALFDSS
+826 SQV
-836 DKREFLGASA
+836 G
-846 AADSYDRAADV
+846 
-857 CHLGP
+857 
-862 GQIQETALRQNA
+862 
-874 LKRHGDN
+874 
-881 SLLAMQR
+881 
-888 KGEELIG
+888 
-895 KQAGSFK
+895 
-902 DKTGKASLLPTSL
+902 
-915 NEELKDFNKK
+915 
-925 FEEQDEANAIGLLN
+925 
-939 HSAMTELRQERINDS
+939 RIRN
-954 STGYQNEQRGMS
+954 
-966 TLLLNSLAG
+966 
-975 GLGYREGRVAEE
+975 
-987 TRGPSNYLNSN
+987 

>member
-25 CSGSSYEGLLK
+25 CSGSSYGGLLK

-134 LVYPQRALNNLLAA
+134 LVYPQRALNSLLAA

-174 PDKAAELSHSGDIWT
+174 PDKAAELSHSGDIWA

-204 SSDGTVQQ
+204 SSDGTVQR
-212 CDQALQSLEQH
+212 CDQALQSLDQH

-241 PERINPAD
+241 PERIDPAD
-249 VIRRTLPQSEA
+249 AIRRTLPQSEA

-268 LEKSLK
+268 LEQSLK
-274 HSVMLTALPRGMASI
+274 HSVMLTALPGGMASI

-441 AFVSM
+441 TFVSM

-469 FNAGNVSMG
+469 FNAGNVSLG

-484 ASANKSDLSSSWN
+484 ASANKSDLSSSWS
-497 DPYASKSQ
+497 DPYASKSR

-528 LGVTSSG
+528 LGVSSFG

-543 GTASSAATTLTA
+543 RTASSAATTLTA
-555 SERQALS
+555 SESQALS
-562 LSSAASSSNAVS
+562 LSSAATSSNAVS

-598 SSSSYSKSSGESS
+598 SSSSYSKSTGESS

-619 SENLSFTSGAKL
+619 SENLSLTSGAKL

-643 AAKEAAKDAKAA
+643 SAKEAAKDAKGV
-655 SSASPENV
+655 SSASSENL

-670 PALLGALPTQAKDPE
+670 SPAVLGAVSTQSKDSE

-711 GLEAKTAQQ
+711 GLEAKTAQLL
-720 YVDTA
+720 VDTA
-725 TGAQNAATQHQK
+725 TGSQSAATQRQK
-737 AEAYHALKSTAK
+737 AEAYHVLKSTAK
-749 EIAASTSND
+749 EIASSTTND
-758 EMRRAAE
+758 EMRRVAE

-771 DKAYRTSNDQS
+771 DKAYRSSNDQS
-782 RMLSET
+782 RMVSET
-788 FSASRSLSENL
+788 FSASRSQSENL
-799 SGTNQTAVN
+799 SGTSQTAVN

-836 DKREFLGASA
+836 DKREYLGASA

-857 CHLGP
+857 RHLGP
-862 GQIQETALRQNA
+862 GQIQNTGLEQNA

-881 SLLAMQR
+881 SLSAMQR
-888 KGEELIG
+888 KGGELIG
-895 KQAGSFK
+895 KQAISLK
-902 DKTGKASLLPTSL
+902 DKTEGASLLSTSL
-915 NEELKDFNKK
+915 NAGLKDFNRK
-925 FEEQDEANAIGLLN
+925 FDEQEETNSVGLMNQD
-939 HSAMTELRQERINDS
+939 AMTELRRDRIDGASVN
-954 STGYQNEQRGMS
+954 YLNEQKGMS
-966 TLLLNSLAG
+966 TILLNSLAG
-975 GLGYREGRVAEE
+975 GLGYREARVEKEAKDE
-987 TRGPSNYLNSN
+987 N

>member
-134 LVYPQRALNNLLAA
+134 LVYPQRALNSLLAA

-174 PDKAAELSHSGDIWT
+174 SDKAAELSHSGDIWA

-204 SSDGTVQQ
+204 SSDGTVQR
-212 CDQALQSLEQH
+212 CDQALQNLEQH

-241 PERINPAD
+241 PERIDPAD

-268 LEKSLK
+268 LEQSLK

-396 AEFGGSTLLAAGI
+396 TEFGGSTLLAAGI

-422 SIMLLIPVIAF
+422 SIMLLIPLIAF

-456 ASSGASAQAASGN
+456 ASSGASAQAAAGN
-469 FNAGNVSMG
+469 FNAGNISMG

-484 ASANKSDLSSSWN
+484 ASANKSDLSSSWS

-528 LGVTSSG
+528 LGVSSSG

-543 GTASSAATTLTA
+543 GTASSSATTLTA
-555 SERQALS
+555 SESQALS
-562 LSSAASSSNAVS
+562 LSSAATSSNAVS

-598 SSSSYSKSSGESS
+598 SSSSYSKSTGESS

-643 AAKEAAKDAKAA
+643 AAKEAAKDAKGV
-655 SSASPENV
+655 SSASSENL
-663 NLAVAQS
+663 NLAAAQS
-670 PALLGALPTQAKDPE
+670 SPAVLGAVSTQSKDSE

-698 HLRGAAEAAGMGI
+698 HLRGAAEAAGMEI
-711 GLEAKTAQQ
+711 GLEAKTAQLL
-720 YVDTA
+720 VDTA
-725 TGAQNAATQHQK
+725 TGSQSAATQRQK
-737 AEAYHALKSTAK
+737 AEAYQVLKSTAK
-749 EIAASTSND
+749 EIASSTTND
-758 EMRRAAE
+758 EMRRVAE

-771 DKAYRTSNDQS
+771 DKAYRSSNDQS
-782 RMLSET
+782 RMVSET
-788 FSASRSLSENL
+788 FSASRSQSETL
-799 SGTNQTAVN
+799 SGTSQTAVN

-836 DKREFLGASA
+836 DKREYLGASV

-857 CHLGP
+857 RHLGP
-862 GQIQETALRQNA
+862 GQIQNTGLEQNA

-881 SLLAMQR
+881 SLSAMQR
-888 KGEELIG
+888 KGGELIG
-895 KQAGSFK
+895 KQAISLK
-902 DKTGKASLLPTSL
+902 DKTEGASLLSTSL
-915 NEELKDFNKK
+915 NAGLKDFNRK
-925 FEEQDEANAIGLLN
+925 FDEQEETNSVGLMNQD
-939 HSAMTELRQERINDS
+939 AMTELRRDRIDGASVN
-954 STGYQNEQRGMS
+954 YLNEQKGMS
-966 TLLLNSLAG
+966 TILLNSLAG
-975 GLGYREGRVAEE
+975 GLGYREARVKKEAKDE
-987 TRGPSNYLNSN
+987 N